1 LNEGRCFVCFQKN
14 HLSHQCKSSYSCFK
28 CGNKHH
34 ISICTDNKEKANNTP
49 FVNNEDKA
57 PAKEISTHTAMSD
70 NNNNVLLQTAS
81 TEIFSSS
88 PSNKINARLLFDT
101 GSQRSYITKESKDK
115 LNARTIRTE
124 PTIIQRERELYHSGR
139 GCCWC

>member
-1 LNEGRCFVCFQKN
+1 VD
-14 HLSHQCKSSYSCFK
+14 
-28 CGNKHH
+28 KHH
-34 ISICTDNKEKANNTP
+34 ISICTDNKEKAHNTP

-101 GSQRSYITKESKDK
+101 GSQRSYMLGMRVQYEQNLLLYK
-115 LNARTIRTE
+115 LLGTRALPFRTWI
-124 PTIIQRERELYHSGR
+124 LLVLMSVVLMGLKY
-139 GCCWC
+139 